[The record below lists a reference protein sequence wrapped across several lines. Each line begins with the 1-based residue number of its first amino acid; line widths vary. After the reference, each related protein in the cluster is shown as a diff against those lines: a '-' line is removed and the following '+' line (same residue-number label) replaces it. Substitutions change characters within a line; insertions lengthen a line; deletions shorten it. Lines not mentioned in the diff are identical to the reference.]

1 MTAAVVVHIC
11 EFSSTAMLLLVAD
24 REIPENQGLDFPN
37 LWHLDD
43 FSIFFP
49 RQITTFIEVCLAFLF
64 GLQTL

>member
-37 LWHLDD
+37 LWQLDD
-43 FSIFFP
+43 FSILSATKSEKCNSG
-49 RQITTFIEVCLAFLF
+49 IVNK
-64 GLQTL
+64 